1 MPGAWLT
8 WVTLGCSCLAGI
20 DGIIH
25 SLAPECHQRAGH
37 TKAPPRGQAHSQA
50 TCLPMQQLLF
60 SLAGR
65 QRMLSTGRSYEQYV
79 FPPPMSPSAATSPS
93 RHSVLD
99 DLTYL
104 MCPGSLVPLAGIC
117 PQVLQECPKASQ
129 SPSLAPECFQDIYL
143 LTHNPVLLIPH
154 TSDFLMRTPS
164 SP

>member
-37 TKAPPRGQAHSQA
+37 TKAPPRWQAHSQA

-65 QRMLSTGRSYEQYV
+65 QRMLWTGRSHEQYV
-79 FPPPMSPSAATSPS
+79 SPTP
-93 RHSVLD
+93 
-99 DLTYL
+99 
-104 MCPGSLVPLAGIC
+104 C
-117 PQVLQECPKASQ
+117 PQVQPLVLRATLSSMTLPTSCARGHLYLSRASVLRFCKNVQRLHKAHLLLLSV
-129 SPSLAPECFQDIYL
+129 SKTLIY
-143 LTHNPVLLIPH
+143 
-154 TSDFLMRTPS
+154 
-164 SP
+164 